1 MRSSKIA
8 TTFGIAMI
16 VGSLPCTLVGFLL
29 LHLPAALEAGR
40 VAGRD
45 VGFDAIGVLMMA
57 YFAFLIA
64 LGSCVAGLLY
74 FGFAVLK
81 RKDAL
86 KAWHWFGIIYSLSQ
100 VTIAVIYV
108 STRSVTV

>member
-1 MRSSKIA
+1 MRSSKMA
-8 TTFGIAMI
+8 TTFGSVMI
-16 VGSLPCTLVGFLL
+16 VGSLPCTLASFLL
-29 LHLPAALEAGR
+29 LHLTAALKNGR
-40 VAGRD
+40 AAERD
-45 VGFDAIGVLMMA
+45 IGFDVIGVLMMS

-81 RKDAL
+81 RKVAL
-86 KAWHWFGIIYSLSQ
+86 KAWHWFGIVYSLSQ

-108 STRSVTV
+108 STR